1 MNNENCIIED
11 KSKFFKGGE
20 DKMIGTQDLII
31 VAVIV
36 VVLFGARKLP
46 ELGKGLGQS
55 IRDFKKAMKEEPDA
69 IDVTPK
75 KDSSDK
81 EETQKKEKE

>member
-1 MNNENCIIED
+1 
-11 KSKFFKGGE
+11 
-20 DKMIGTQDLII
+20 MIGTQDLII

-55 IRDFKKAMKEEPDA
+55 IRDFKKAMNEPET
-69 IDVTPK
+69 IDVKPK
-75 KDSSDK
+75 EDSS
-81 EETQKKEKE
+81 KKEVSEKQEGDSKTV

>member
-1 MNNENCIIED
+1 
-11 KSKFFKGGE
+11 
-20 DKMIGTQDLII
+20 MIGTQDLII

-46 ELGKGLGQS
+46 EIGKGLGQS
-55 IRDFKKAMKEEPDA
+55 IRDFKKAMNEPDT

-75 KDSSDK
+75 KDSSNK
-81 EETQKKEKE
+81 GETEKQESDSKAV

>member
-1 MNNENCIIED
+1 
-11 KSKFFKGGE
+11 
-20 DKMIGTQDLII
+20 
-31 VAVIV
+31 VIV

-55 IRDFKKAMKEEPDA
+55 IRDFKKAMKEPDA

-81 EETQKKEKE
+81 EETQKKENE

>member
-1 MNNENCIIED
+1 
-11 KSKFFKGGE
+11 
-20 DKMIGTQDLII
+20 MIGTQDLII

-55 IRDFKKAMKEEPDA
+55 IRDFKKAMKEPDA